1 MKKLIILLAFTV
13 LGCFKTSK
21 NKFEKQSFGIV
32 IHGGAG
38 TILKEKYD
46 KEKENDYRQRLKQC
60 D

>member
-1 MKKLIILLAFTV
+1 MKKLILLILAFTV

-46 KEKENDYRQRLKQC
+46 KRKRKRISTSLK
-60 D
+60 